1 MASLEVTRP
10 ARVLVVEDDPDLRE
24 NLAELLAA
32 SGYVVVTAENS
43 VGALR
48 EIAAGGVD
56 LLITDLRMPG
66 PNGVDLIN
74 AAHRERS
81 GLRAILMTAFEAG
94 PPAEDLRGGTVRYL
108 RKPFEAEEVTRLV
121 ARVLSSRGG

>member
-74 AAHRERS
+74 AAQRERS
-81 GLRAILMTAFEAG
+81 DLRAILMTAFEAD
-94 PPAEDLRGGTVRYL
+94 PSAEDMRGGTVRYL
-108 RKPFEAEEVTRLV
+108 RKPFKVEDVTRLV
-121 ARVLSSRGG
+121 ARVLSSREG